1 LPSPIR
7 VGFRDGHASIATFI
21 GISLDFTCG
30 VANRGH
36 MKKSKRV
43 LGAKALQPAQAGS
56 VVSEAA
62 NLRPRTEVS
71 VREAK
76 DQLSALLQRAQSGE
90 EIVVT
95 SDGEPVAMIVRH
107 RPKPSGRPWASLATF
122 RASLP
127 PTPDSAGA
135 IDAGREERIG

>member
-1 LPSPIR
+1 
-7 VGFRDGHASIATFI
+7 
-21 GISLDFTCG
+21 
-30 VANRGH
+30 
-36 MKKSKRV
+36 MKKSRRV
-43 LGAKALQPAQAGS
+43 LGAKALQAAQAGS

-90 EIVVT
+90 EIVIT
-95 SDGEPVAMIVRH
+95 TGGEPVAMIVRH
-107 RPKPSGRPWASLATF
+107 RPKPSGRPWASLAAF